1 MKSRFRY
8 IHRHEKKKKILLQPE
23 CRKMGRGNERMK
35 KERKKKKRVMR
46 WRRVRLKSSKDIL
59 IFALDYRNQE
69 QLCGDQ

>member
-1 MKSRFRY
+1 MK
-8 IHRHEKKKKILLQPE
+8 